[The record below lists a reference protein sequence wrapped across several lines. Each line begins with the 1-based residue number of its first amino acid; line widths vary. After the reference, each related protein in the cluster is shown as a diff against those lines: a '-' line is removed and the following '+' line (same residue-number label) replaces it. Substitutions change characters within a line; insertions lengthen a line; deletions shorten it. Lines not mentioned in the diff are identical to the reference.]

1 MWYALNNTCKNFLF
15 CSLVH
20 WFVLKFH
27 KRTDMISSWVEN
39 FTFITKNFHKIKSNQ
54 TFYTQNISSTFL
66 PVRKKKSL
74 DSVETWLLL
83 IIVGLQSW
91 LDFYWHKQI
100 IQMLLHHLTRLLVC
114 IIYISIIC
122 FYYIPELLWVDF
134 PINPKISILS
144 QTILS
149 EILPYSLFIYWTH
162 YHSCF
167 TPSLFWIYMSHTAVT
182 PLQQSKHNR
191 HWLVGS
197 SPTSGNIFNKSFFIH
212 VLHPC
217 CSLNIILSFWNY
229 IGTEVTNCFL
239 SVHSN
244 LTFYKNKG
252 DPLR

>member
-1 MWYALNNTCKNFLF
+1 MTPTHH
-15 CSLVH
+15 SGSS
-20 WFVLKFH
+20 VLT
-27 KRTDMISSWVEN
+27 R
-39 FTFITKNFHKIKSNQ
+39 
-54 TFYTQNISSTFL
+54 
-66 PVRKKKSL
+66 
-74 DSVETWLLL
+74 LLL
-83 IIVGLQSW
+83 AQTNNPNAAG
-91 LDFYWHKQI
+91 Y
-100 IQMLLHHLTRLLVC
+100 HHLTRLLVC

-144 QTILS
+144 QTIPS

-197 SPTSGNIFNKSFFIH
+197 SPTSGKNFNKSFFIH

-229 IGTEVTNCFL
+229 IGTELPNCFL